1 MNYLCSV
8 FVQPEEIQGF
18 VLLNAV
24 LQGRSEYVSACVTV
38 LAPCCRRTKSDYLY
52 IEFNQMTLIMERVL
66 GGYYIFKCLLHEIR
80 AVLECIV
87 HFRNVH

>member
-8 FVQPEEIQGF
+8 FVQPAKIQGS

-24 LQGRSEYVSACVTV
+24 LQGCSEYVSACVTV

-52 IEFNQMTLIMERVL
+52 IRWPL
-66 GGYYIFKCLLHEIR
+66 
-80 AVLECIV
+80 
-87 HFRNVH
+87 